1 MVSISPFFAILL
13 NPTLSLELFPGLMV
27 PAMVRSLGICSASY
41 LSAMAWSM
49 VSGAPYEPMPPK
61 ATVMPLSMSLAA
73 SSFVILFIS
82 DPPFLKYGFILLIFH
97 SSKFIRIPIGSF
109 LLMQGSRPISYLYIP
124 NISYTNIL

>member
-1 MVSISPFFAILL
+1 
-13 NPTLSLELFPGLMV
+13 
-27 PAMVRSLGICSASY
+27 MVRSLGICSASY

-82 DPPFLKYGFILLIFH
+82 DPPFLKYGFM
-97 SSKFIRIPIGSF
+97 
-109 LLMQGSRPISYLYIP
+109 LLMVCFFRYKDPDRSYIFISQIYHIQIFCKVKILYAK
-124 NISYTNIL
+124 